1 MRRRR
6 SGAGVGQGR
15 GKGHRR
21 TLLCP
26 TPLRAAVA
34 LLPFGLGLATAAQAQ
49 VSTPDFTKKI
59 APGTVVVRLGGRV
72 AEWAGV
78 SGFTGQSYNGTKYAG
93 GGLGGYLRLY
103 PGFDGV
109 AANGLQYGAQAEI
122 RENTATSPG
131 TSASTETLYVLR
143 AFGYIG
149 LPNVGLARFGQQEG
163 ALYLFD
169 TGRFDGGNEAF
180 DSGGWNGDIPTFF
193 VNSSARPVYP
203 FTWSNNERTTNKI
216 DYVTPTF
223 SGVSFGA
230 SFEPNQTAENY
241 APATV
246 SSTTATDLRRNTL
259 ELGIRYKQK
268 FGALALNSSAAYQ
281 TAAPVAYT
289 GAPKA
294 GLPYQNMQ
302 VGSFGLTLS
311 YAGFMVG
318 GNTKFGN
325 MNGQF
330 EPNYEGGATAV
341 GWLAGGL
348 YNTGPLTVGAS
359 YFVYDS
365 QGDMSSPSTEG
376 TRREYGA
383 AAGLTY
389 LVVPGL
395 KLFASYLYGG
405 RHQTG
410 FNFLANKAGAAN
422 NDTNAQVFAV
432 GTWLYW

>member
-1 MRRRR
+1 MRQYLLA
-6 SGAGVGQGR
+6 GA
-15 GKGHRR
+15 
-21 TLLCP
+21 
-26 TPLRAAVA
+26 AALTA
-34 LLPFGLGLATAAQAQ
+34 AIGLAGAAQAQ

-59 APGTVVVRLGGRV
+59 APGTIVVRLGGRV

-78 SGFTGQSYNGTKYAG
+78 SGFTGQNYNGTKYSSY
-93 GGLGGYLRLY
+93 GLGGYMRLY

-143 AFGYIG
+143 DFGYIG
-149 LPNVGLARFGQQEG
+149 LPQVGLLRFGQQEG

-169 TGRFDGGNEAF
+169 TGRFEGGPEGFN
-180 DSGGWNGDIPTFF
+180 DGGWNGDIQNFF

-203 FTWSNNERTTNKI
+203 FTWSNSTRTTDKI
-216 DYVTPTF
+216 DYITPTF
-223 SGVSFGA
+223 SGLSFGV

-268 FGALALNSSAAYQ
+268 FGALALNTSAGYM

-289 GAPKA
+289 GTAKA

-302 VGSFGLTLS
+302 VGSFGMTLS
-311 YAGFMVG
+311 YAGFVVG

-330 EPNYEGGATAV
+330 EPNYEGGSNAI
-341 GWLAGGL
+341 GWLAGGS

-365 QGDMSSPSTEG
+365 QGDMSSPTTEG

-410 FNFLANKAGAAN
+410 YNFLASKAGSIN
-422 NDTNAQVFAV
+422 NDTNAQVFAI